1 MSDTERQLAEEIFLI
16 MFKDAEVR
24 VREALAQ
31 NLKESP
37 NIPHDVAVILAQ
49 DVKQVALPVLQFSD
63 VQTDDDLIAI
73 ISSQSP
79 EKQVAI
85 FKRSTVS
92 ENVSDAL
99 VETGNEDAV
108 TNLVSNEGAEISE
121 RSLL

>member
-1 MSDTERQLAEEIFLI
+1 
-16 MFKDAEVR
+16 
-24 VREALAQ
+24 
-31 NLKESP
+31 
-37 NIPHDVAVILAQ
+37 
-49 DVKQVALPVLQFSD
+49 LQFYD
-63 VQTDDDLIAI
+63 VLRDDDLIAI
-73 ISSQSP
+73 SSSQSP

-85 FKRSTVS
+85 SKRSTVS